1 MVPDCWRSVAAPG
14 YQGRVNV
21 YKKPDG
27 RWYFR
32 KWVRCP
38 DGKRRRV
45 FGTPREFGLPNT
57 KAATQEAMARK
68 IAALLSGQAIVV
80 ATPSSG
86 PTVSKFWEKF
96 LEHSEAKNEASTV
109 DSKKQIF
116 RDHIEPTLGARPV
129 RSINYAT
136 IEDLKHALLKPR
148 GKLGAKTVNN
158 VLTVLRRM
166 LVVAKKRGVID
177 EVPEIEW
184 LKADRP
190 AFDFFAFDEAPRLA
204 AAADGE
210 WIAMI
215 LVGLR
220 CGLRQS
226 ELIGLRWEDV
236 DLVAG
241 KIHVRQA
248 IVRGKIKPPKNG
260 KPREV
265 PLSNEARAALK
276 SHRHLRGEYVFCD
289 LDGKPLTKGECKHP
303 LWRACKRSGL
313 RRVGWHVLRHTFASH
328 LAMRGVPLRT
338 IMELMGHS
346 TIQMTMRYAH
356 LSPEVSREAVNLL
369 DAGDHPVTGGA
380 GNGSTRGETG

>member
-1 MVPDCWRSVAAPG
+1 MVPHRWKVDHAPE
-14 YQGRVNV
+14 YEGRVNL

-32 KWVRCP
+32 KWVRLP
-38 DGKRRRV
+38 DGKRVRV
-45 FGTPREFGLPNT
+45 FGTPREYGLPNT
-57 KAATQEAMARK
+57 KAATQEALARK
-68 IAALLSGQAIVV
+68 VAALLSGQPVKVV
-80 ATPSSG
+80 TPHSG

-129 RSINYAT
+129 RSIDYAA

-148 GKLGAKTVNN
+148 GPLGAKTVNN

-166 LVVAKKRGVID
+166 LVIARKRGVLD
-177 EVPEIEW
+177 EVPEVEW
-184 LKADRP
+184 LKTDRP
-190 AFDFFAFDEAPRLA
+190 EFDFFALDEAPRLVA
-204 AAADGE
+204 ASDGE
-210 WIAMI
+210 WTTMI
-215 LVGLR
+215 LVALR
-220 CGLRQS
+220 CGLRQG

-241 KIHVRQA
+241 KLHVRQS
-248 IVRGKIKPPKNG
+248 IVRGKVKAPKNG

-276 SHRHLRGEYVFCD
+276 AHRHLRGEYVFCD
-289 LDGKPLTKGECKHP
+289 LDGKYLTKGECKHP
-303 LWRACKRSGL
+303 LWRACKKAGL

-346 TIQMTMRYAH
+346 TIAMTMRYAH
-356 LSPEVSREAVNLL
+356 LSPEVARDAVQLL
-369 DAGDHPVTGGA
+369 DSGDQPVTGWGV
-380 GNGSTRGETG
+380 NGSSQGETG

>member
-1 MVPDCWRSVAAPG
+1 MVPVGWKDHPAPG

-80 ATPSSG
+80 PTPNSG

-96 LEHSEAKNEASTV
+96 LEHSEAKNASSTV

-129 RSINYAT
+129 RSIDYAT
-136 IEDLKHALLKPR
+136 IEDLKHSLLKPR
-148 GKLGAKTVNN
+148 GPLGAKTVNN

-166 LVVAKKRGVID
+166 LAVAKKRKVID
-177 EVPEIEW
+177 EIPEIEW
-184 LKADRP
+184 LKVERP
-190 AFDFFAFDEAPRLA
+190 KFDFFAFDEAPRLVE
-204 AAADGE
+204 AADGE
-210 WIAMI
+210 WVTMF
-215 LVGLR
+215 LVALR

-226 ELIGLRWEDV
+226 ELLGLRWEDV

-241 KIHVRQA
+241 KVHIRQA
-248 IVRGKIKPPKNG
+248 IVRGKVKPPKNG

-265 PLSNEARAALK
+265 PLSNEARASLK
-276 SHRHLRGEYVFCD
+276 SHRHLRGPMVFCD
-289 LDGKPLTKGECKHP
+289 LDGKVLTKGECKHP
-303 LWRACKRSGL
+303 LWRACKRAGL

-328 LAMRGVPLRT
+328 LAMRGVPLKV
-338 IMELMGHS
+338 IQELLGHA

-356 LSPEVSREAVNLL
+356 LSPEVSRDAVQLL
-369 DAGDHPVTGGA
+369 DAGDQPVTGLA
-380 GNGSTRGETG
+380 RNARTQDETG